1 MLPKSL
7 PLAAAAAASI
17 ATQVHAQGWTPMDA
31 RRPLFDAQVEAG
43 VLTGAVTDGEAN
55 NLRAGFEDIAR
66 LEAGYRARGG
76 PQAQETA
83 DLQRRFDALTAQ
95 LDRDW
100 SDDVRTDW
108 PEERLRNDAQP
119 QPARLAAAEQMFQE
133 GVRNRTLDAAE
144 AQALGAELQAIKALA
159 ARADVDQRLE
169 AFEAQVHGQR
179 ADADFAPA
187 PAG

>member
-7 PLAAAAAASI
+7 LLAAVAAI
-17 ATQVHAQGWTPMDA
+17 ATQAQAQDWTPMDA

-76 PQAQETA
+76 PQAQEAA
-83 DLQRRFDALTAQ
+83 DLQRRLDALMAQ
-95 LDRDW
+95 LDREW
-100 SDDVRTDW
+100 NDDVRTDW
-108 PEERLRNDAQP
+108 PLERQRNDAQP
-119 QPARLAAAEQMFQE
+119 LPARLAAAEQMFQE

-144 AQALGAELQAIKALA
+144 AQALGSELQAIKAQA

-169 AFEAQVHGQR
+169 AFEAEVHGQR
-179 ADADFAPA
+179 ADAERAPA
-187 PAG
+187 PPA